1 MHVKSNAIEQARITL
16 EGAWDGRLPV
26 CPERISVQTTIVLHR
41 NGQESEHRVV
51 MKGWSDEDL
60 NGDSGFAEFRDQDAG
75 QPFWCVYNIHERPD
89 RQRFTQAHEF
99 GHVVLGHVIDG
110 NKPKRDSN
118 FNAKGDLDE
127 IAANTFAAELL
138 MPEDLVRDFSKRI
151 TDLNA
156 LAMKFRVS
164 PSAMKTRLKALRI
177 I

>member
-16 EGAWDGRLPV
+16 KGAWDGRLPV
-26 CPERISVQTTIVLHR
+26 CPERISVQTKMILHR
-41 NGQESEHRVV
+41 DGQESEHNIL

-60 NGDSGFAEFRDQDAG
+60 NGDSGFAEFREEDVG

-89 RQRFTQAHEF
+89 RQRFTMAHEF
-99 GHVVLGHVIDG
+99 GHVVLGHVIEG
-110 NKPKRDSN
+110 KKPKRDSN
-118 FNAKGDLDE
+118 FNARGDLDE

-138 MPEDLVRDFSKRI
+138 MPEDLVRDLSKRI
-151 TDLNA
+151 TALDA

-164 PSAMKTRLKALRI
+164 PSAMKNRLKALGI